1 MRLKNLD
8 QAFVLRAMLFYR
20 RELVTTGA
28 ERGTGGMFERGDCR
42 FRFNTGIDVAKSS
55 ETLRG

>member
-20 RELVTTGA
+20 RELVTTGT
-28 ERGTGGMFERGDCR
+28 ERGTGGMPERSDRG
-42 FRFNTGIDVAKSS
+42 FGFNTGID
-55 ETLRG
+55 